1 MRDRLLQNNLKMKR
15 FENLKRKENY
25 MVVEDTEQQEACSV
39 KLEAT
44 GRGSVE

>member
-15 FENLKRKENY
+15 FENLKMKENY
-25 MVVEDTEQQEACSV
+25 MLVEDTEQQEACSLQ
-39 KLEAT
+39 LEAT